1 MELQVTRLYK
11 KDSYT
16 IGCLYIDGIK
26 FCDTLEDKDR
36 GLSKDMPLSE
46 ILNKKVYGET
56 AIPTGTYEVSL
67 DIISPKFSQY
77 PFYQEVCDGRLPRIL
92 GVPGFEGI
100 LFHVADG
107 SRGAK
112 LLHGCIGVGR
122 NKIKGGLLEGKDT
135 FRNLYKK
142 MGEAKQMG
150 ETITLIIE

>member
-1 MELQVTRLYK
+1 MELKVTRLYK

-67 DIISPKFSQY
+67 DITSPKFSQY
-77 PFYQEVCDGRLPRIL
+77 PFYQEVCDGRLPRLL

-107 SRGAK
+107 HRGAE

-122 NKIKGGLLEGKDT
+122 NKIKGGLLEGKET
-135 FRNLYKK
+135 FKKLYTILK
-142 MGEAKQMG
+142 EAKDRG
-150 ETITLIIE
+150 EEINITIS